1 MTAHDAWLVD
11 LDGTLYSHLPVKV
24 SMAAELA
31 VMGWSVAS
39 TLRTFRHAH
48 EALRL
53 DPTGITSKDP
63 YRAQI
68 EHTAKKLGR
77 DPEQVLAVVT
87 EWMHER
93 PGKYL
98 RRFRRDAL
106 IAEIQAFRKQGGR
119 TALVSDY
126 PASKKLAALDAT
138 SLFDTV
144 VASGELGGPARL
156 KPDPEG
162 YLIAAARLGIAPGR
176 CLVIGDRTD
185 ADGAAAAAAGMQF
198 RHIR

>member
-11 LDGTLYSHLPVKV
+11 LDGTLYSHLPVKI

-31 VMGWSVAS
+31 FMGWSVAS

-48 EALRL
+48 EELRL
-53 DPTGITSKDP
+53 DPSGITTKDP

-68 EHTAKKLGR
+68 EHTAKKTGR

-87 EWMHER
+87 EWMHVR

-98 RRFRRDAL
+98 KRFRREAL
-106 IAEIQAFRKQGGR
+106 IAEIQAFRAKGGK

-126 PASKKLAALDAT
+126 PASKKLAALEIA
-138 SLFDTV
+138 SLFDT
-144 VASGELGGPARL
+144 
-156 KPDPEG
+156 
-162 YLIAAARLGIAPGR
+162 
-176 CLVIGDRTD
+176 
-185 ADGAAAAAAGMQF
+185 
-198 RHIR
+198 